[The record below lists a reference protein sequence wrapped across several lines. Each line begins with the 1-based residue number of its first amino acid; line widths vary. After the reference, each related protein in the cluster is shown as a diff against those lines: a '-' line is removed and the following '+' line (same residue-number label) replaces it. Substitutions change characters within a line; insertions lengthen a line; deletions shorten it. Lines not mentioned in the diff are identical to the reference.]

1 MQRKTEMI
9 VGVGIDIIEVDR
21 VATKIARENGFREK
35 VFSREEI
42 DFCNSDG
49 RSSEN
54 YAARFAAK
62 EAFLKATG
70 KGLLAGHDLCDI
82 VVLNDSLGKPELLLR
97 NSFAEMAR
105 QNQWNKIHLSLS
117 HIKAAACAVVVIES

>member
-1 MQRKTEMI
+1 MI
-9 VGVGIDIIEVDR
+9 IGIGIDIIEVDR
-21 VATKIARENGFREK
+21 VAAKVAKENGFREK

-42 DFCNSDG
+42 DFCNNDG
-49 RSSEN
+49 RTAES

-70 KGLLAGHDLCDI
+70 RGLTAGHDLCDI
-82 VVLNDSLGKPELLLR
+82 VVINDALGKPGIVLR
-97 NSFAEMAR
+97 NSFAALANE
-105 QNQWNKIHLSLS
+105 NSWTTIHLSLS